1 MKTKLGHLTYCTNI
15 HAGKDWRAD
24 FENLKTHF
32 PEIKAALSP
41 DEPMGIGLR
50 LSNAASLELV
60 NPSALAEFKHW
71 LQEHQAYV
79 FTMNGFPYGEFHH
92 TVVKAD
98 VHSPDWTTLSRKDY
112 TIRLAHLLTALL
124 PEDME
129 GGISTSPLSY
139 RHWFSNAETLVNAV
153 ERATVNILEVV
164 KTLISIYENTGKLIH
179 LDLEPE
185 PDGIIESGPEYIS
198 WYEQDLLRIGIP
210 AIAEAF
216 SLSNQKAESL
226 IKQHLCLCYDVCHFS
241 IGYEDH
247 AAVLQRL
254 RTEGLKVG
262 KIQISAALKGK
273 FNDAAHADAANQSGE
288 AHNQAILDDF
298 EQFNEPTYL
307 HQVVAKDAGGKL
319 TRYPD
324 LDEAIADF
332 HAASAA
338 EWRAHF
344 HVPVSTDRIGQ
355 LYSTREDILQ
365 VLAIQ
370 RQNPFTTHLEVE
382 TYTWEVL
389 PEGLKIPIAQS
400 IINELDWV
408 INHTIK

>member
-1 MKTKLGHLTYCTNI
+1 MKTKSEHLTYCTNI
-15 HAGKDWRAD
+15 HAGKDWSAD

-32 PEIKAALSP
+32 PEIKAAISP
-41 DEPMGIGLR
+41 AEPMGIGLR
-50 LSNAASLELV
+50 LSNAASLT
-60 NPSALAEFKHW
+60 LADPAVQDEFKHW
-71 LQEHQAYV
+71 LRENQAYV

-98 VHSPDWTTLSRKDY
+98 VHSPDWTTAARKDY
-112 TIRLAHLLTALL
+112 TIRLAHLLADLL

-139 RHWFSNAETLVNAV
+139 RHWFHTAEALDAAV
-153 ERATVNILEVV
+153 ERATLNILEVV
-164 KTLISIYENTGKLIH
+164 KELISIYRETGKLIH

-185 PDGIIESGPEYIS
+185 PDGVIESGPEYIK
-198 WYEQDLLRIGIP
+198 WYESQLLKIGIP
-210 AIAEAF
+210 TIAGTF
-216 SLSNQKAESL
+216 SLNDQQAESL

-247 AAVLQRL
+247 AAVLELLKTKGL
-254 RTEGLKVG
+254 RVG

-273 FNDAAHADAANQSGE
+273 FSDAVQ
-288 AHNQAILDDF
+288 NQAILEDF
-298 EQFNEPTYL
+298 RKFNEPTYL
-307 HQVVAKDAGGKL
+307 HQVVAKEASGKL

-324 LDEAIADF
+324 LNEALAEF
-332 HAASAA
+332 PARTAA

-355 LYSTREDILQ
+355 LYSTRDDIIQ
-365 VLAIQ
+365 VLNIQ
-370 RQNPFTTHLEVE
+370 KKDPFTSHLEVE

-389 PEGLKIPIAQS
+389 PEGMKIPITES

-408 INHTIK
+408 INHAIK

>member
-1 MKTKLGHLTYCTNI
+1 MKTKSEHLTYCTNI
-15 HAGKDWRAD
+15 HAGKDWSAD

-32 PEIKAALSP
+32 PEIKAAISP
-41 DEPMGIGLR
+41 AEPMGIGLR
-50 LSNAASLELV
+50 LSNAASLT
-60 NPSALAEFKHW
+60 LADPAVQDEFKHW
-71 LQEHQAYV
+71 LQENQAYV

-98 VHSPDWTTLSRKDY
+98 VHSPDWTTAARKDY
-112 TIRLAHLLTALL
+112 TIRLAHLLADLL

-139 RHWFSNAETLVNAV
+139 RHWFHTAEALDAAV
-153 ERATVNILEVV
+153 ETATLKILEVV
-164 KTLISIYENTGKLIH
+164 KELISIYRETGKLIH

-185 PDGIIESGPEYIS
+185 PDGVIESGPEYIK
-198 WYEQDLLRIGIP
+198 WYESQLLKIGIP
-210 AIAEAF
+210 TIAGTF
-216 SLSNQKAESL
+216 SLNDQQAESL

-247 AAVLQRL
+247 AAVLEL
-254 RTEGLKVG
+254 LKTKGLKVG

-273 FNDAAHADAANQSGE
+273 FSDAVQ
-288 AHNQAILDDF
+288 NQAILEDF
-298 EQFNEPTYL
+298 KKFNEPTYL
-307 HQVVAKDAGGKL
+307 HQVVAKETSGKL

-324 LDEAIADF
+324 LDEALAEF
-332 HAASAA
+332 PARTAA

-355 LYSTREDILQ
+355 LYSTRDDIIQ
-365 VLAIQ
+365 VLNIQ
-370 RQNPFTTHLEVE
+370 KKDPFTSHLEVE

-389 PEGLKIPIAQS
+389 PEGMKIPITES

-408 INHTIK
+408 INHAIK

>member
-1 MKTKLGHLTYCTNI
+1 MKTKSGHLSYCTNI
-15 HAGKDWRAD
+15 HAGKDWSAD

-32 PEIKAALSP
+32 PEVKAAISP
-41 DEPMGIGLR
+41 TEPMGIGLR
-50 LSNAASLELV
+50 LSNTASITLADPAAQD
-60 NPSALAEFKHW
+60 EFKRW
-71 LQEHQAYV
+71 LQENQAYV

-98 VHSPDWTTLSRKDY
+98 VHSPDWTTAARKDY
-112 TIRLAHLLTALL
+112 TIRLAQLLTGLL
-124 PEDME
+124 PEAMD

-139 RHWFSNAETLVNAV
+139 RHWFHTADALNAAV
-153 ERATVNILEVV
+153 EMATMNILEVV
-164 KTLISIYENTGKLIH
+164 KELISIYRETGKLIH

-185 PDGIIESGPEYIS
+185 PDGVIESGPEYIS
-198 WYEQDLLRIGIP
+198 WYDTQLLRIGIP
-210 AIAEAF
+210 LIAGTF
-216 SLSNQKAESL
+216 SLNDQAAESL

-247 AAVLQRL
+247 AAVLEQL
-254 RTEGLKVG
+254 KTKGLKVG

-273 FNDAAHADAANQSGE
+273 FSDE
-288 AHNQAILDDF
+288 AHNQAMLQDF
-298 EQFNEPTYL
+298 EKFNEPTYL
-307 HQVVAKDAGGKL
+307 HQVVAKDAAGKL

-324 LDEAIADF
+324 LDEALADF
-332 HAASAA
+332 HPKAAA

-355 LYSTREDILQ
+355 LYSTRDDIVQ
-365 VLAIQ
+365 VLKLQKQA
-370 RQNPFTTHLEVE
+370 PFTNHLEVE

-400 IINELDWV
+400 ISNELEWV
-408 INHTIK
+408 INHAIK